1 MGMNKSQKF
10 IFVLVMIILLI
21 FIWGLF
27 PLFFKWLMISIGVEK
42 TKLEDFGTLG
52 DIYGSLNTLFTS
64 ATLIIV
70 IYSTYLQREANK
82 DAGKALEN
90 QLRQAEQATTDQ
102 LNQSK
107 DSTTQQLNLAQTTH
121 DALIKEMM
129 KSNFDNKFYFLLNYK
144 MQLLNSIKVY
154 NSQDGEIVG
163 ALIFDKINTFFT
175 SKIFNK
181 RYETVTELSQ
191 LRDEYLLYILKL
203 NEQNPITSINSYIL
217 TYKSLYILLDQASY
231 LDEDDKKIYFE
242 LIRNSCLTAEQVTIF
257 FLTPFLKD
265 VKEIFLGRE
274 LFHSFDVRNFS
285 SYARDH
291 FDESYF
297 FWDIHKDLFNK
308 S

>member
-102 LNQSK
+102 LNQSR

-154 NSQDGEIVG
+154 NSQDGEIAG
-163 ALIFDKINTFFT
+163 ALIFDKINTFFHE
-175 SKIFNK
+175 KISQK
-181 RYETVTELSQ
+181 R
-191 LRDEYLLYILKL
+191 
-203 NEQNPITSINSYIL
+203 
-217 TYKSLYILLDQASY
+217 
-231 LDEDDKKIYFE
+231 
-242 LIRNSCLTAEQVTIF
+242 
-257 FLTPFLKD
+257 
-265 VKEIFLGRE
+265 
-274 LFHSFDVRNFS
+274 
-285 SYARDH
+285 
-291 FDESYF
+291 
-297 FWDIHKDLFNK
+297 
-308 S
+308 